1 MCHKLS
7 ESEGVLLTSLLFH
20 VGTFQ
25 SLSQVWLHSLLL
37 KIMYPAT
44 LQFCLSCSGLGVVFC
59 MYPQLMY
66 SIILFFLYLT
76 EEKRVHYIA
85 EPFHFSVTHFTCLP
99 LSILACDGKPRLW
112 GRFTSW
118 KSRGKFWVNNDQHW
132 AWTHLWEK
140 VVVMPLSHAKQS
152 CIMFPFYWMSEF
164 KLLWVMTL
172 WGNLLE
178 CSVMK
183 WFETVP
189 SGIVTGFALMI
200 LGYHCPNIPFAN
212 FVYCIFVA
220 KDLQ

>member
-1 MCHKLS
+1 MFFVRKSWVIFSLYILHKYNQTFLWEFLHFFQNMHSVSDQINLNFILS
-7 ESEGVLLTSLLFH
+7 IILVQSAWTKYKNIFNIISTARSYLIVAVSSVCVTNFLNQRVFCWPHCCSMLAPSRACPKCGC
-20 VGTFQ
+20 TF
-25 SLSQVWLHSLLL
+25 SLLL

-118 KSRGKFWVNNDQHW
+118 KSRGKFWVNND
-132 AWTHLWEK
+132 
-140 VVVMPLSHAKQS
+140 
-152 CIMFPFYWMSEF
+152 
-164 KLLWVMTL
+164 
-172 WGNLLE
+172 
-178 CSVMK
+178 
-183 WFETVP
+183 
-189 SGIVTGFALMI
+189 
-200 LGYHCPNIPFAN
+200 
-212 FVYCIFVA
+212 
-220 KDLQ
+220 